1 MDKHTC
7 RYELYHN
14 PSASP
19 KGGKYMHAR
28 LADNGK
34 ESMEDMLELLS
45 RRTKLDVPSLRAV
58 LENFTDIVGNE
69 LAQGKFVQINGLGG
83 FRMTLSCPGHVKSP
97 EDVRGGSIGV
107 KSVEYRPDKQLLK
120 ELRQN
125 ATFRRTR
132 NKKNQNDEW
141 PLVVDTVRQYF
152 ADPENAGKAIST
164 KILSSRLDL
173 TPKRAS
179 ERLHELVAR
188 GYLTNPSTDPH
199 HPMYMAGEALSD
211 ES

>member
-7 RYELYHN
+7 HYELHHN

-19 KGGKYMHAR
+19 KGEKYMHAR

-34 ESMEDMLELLS
+34 KSMEAMLELLS

-58 LENFTDIVGNE
+58 LENFTDIVADE
-69 LAQGKFVQINGLGG
+69 LAQGKFVQIGGLGG
-83 FRMTLSCPGHVKSP
+83 FQMTLSCPDHVKSP

-107 KSVEYRPDKQLLK
+107 KSVEYRPDRKLLK
-120 ELRQN
+120 ALKQS
-125 ATFRRTR
+125 TIFRRTR
-132 NKKNQNDEW
+132 SKKNPNDDW
-141 PLVVDTVRQYF
+141 QLILDTVRQYF
-152 ADPENAGKAIST
+152 AAPENDGKAIST

-179 ERLHELVAR
+179 ERLHELVAQ

-199 HPMYMAGEALSD
+199 HPMYLAGPKL
-211 ES
+211 

>member
-107 KSVEYRPDKQLLK
+107 KSVEFRPDKQLLK
-120 ELRQN
+120 DLRQST
-125 ATFRRTR
+125 TFRRTR
-132 NKKNQNDEW
+132 NKKNQNDDQQEV
-141 PLVVDTVRQYF
+141 LTTVRQYF
-152 ADPENAGKAIST
+152 ANPDNKGKAIST
-164 KILSSRLDL
+164 KILSCLLNL

-179 ERLHELVAR
+179 ERLHELVAK
-188 GYLTNPSTDPH
+188 GILINPSTDPH
-199 HPMYMAGEALSD
+199 HPMYLAGPKLKVED
-211 ES
+211 

>member
-7 RYELYHN
+7 HYDLYHN

-19 KGGKYMHAR
+19 KGEKYMHAR

-34 ESMEDMLELLS
+34 VGMENMLDLLS

-58 LENFTDIVGNE
+58 LENFTDIVSDE
-69 LAQGKFVQINGLGG
+69 LAQGKFVQIGGLGG
-83 FRMTLSCPGHVKSP
+83 FQMTLSCPDHIKTP
-97 EDVRGGSIGV
+97 EDVRGGSISV

-120 ELRQN
+120 ELRRN

-132 NKKNQNDEW
+132 YKKNLNDDW
-141 PLVVDTVRQYF
+141 QLVLDTVRQYF
-152 ADPENAGKAIST
+152 ADPENKGKAIST

-173 TPKRAS
+173 TAKRAS
-179 ERLHELVAR
+179 ERLHELVAQ
-188 GYLTNPSTDPH
+188 GILINPSTDPH
-199 HPMYMAGEALSD
+199 HPMYLAGPKLQD
-211 ES
+211 